1 MLSII
6 IPTLDAEARLP
17 ATLASLVPG
26 VLAGLVKELIIV
38 DGGSRDGTAE
48 IAEAAGAHLM
58 TAPRGRGAQLR
69 AGGKEARGEWL
80 LFLHADTMLEEG
92 WEREV
97 AAFIERSGNG
107 QRAPAAAAFRFRL
120 DDVGARPRLLE
131 ALVALRCLLFRLPYG
146 DQGLLIPRTL
156 YQEIGGYRDLALMED
171 VDLVRRIV
179 RRIGRQRLVILE
191 SRAITSAERFR
202 RSGYL
207 FRSAR
212 NLVCLALYYLRIPPR
227 YLAKLYG

>member
-6 IPTLDAEARLP
+6 IPTLDAKARLP